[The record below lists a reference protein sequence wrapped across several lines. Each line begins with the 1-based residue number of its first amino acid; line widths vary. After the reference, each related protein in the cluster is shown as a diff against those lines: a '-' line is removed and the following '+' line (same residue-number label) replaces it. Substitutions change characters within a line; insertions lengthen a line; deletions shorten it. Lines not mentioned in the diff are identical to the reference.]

1 MQCKYCKRDIEDDS
15 VFCRFCGERVQRKR
29 KPKDEITVAP
39 PKLTPSGKYRGRV
52 MVSGSRVWITED
64 TEAAY
69 YIRARAVK
77 AGMIEQAKNAPGV
90 TLGSLIDK
98 YIADNAAVL
107 SPSTVRSYKS
117 MRKTRFSEYM
127 DQPVSR
133 IPYQVMIS
141 KEASAV
147 SAKTVKNAW
156 RLVTISMKYA
166 KEPIPDVNL
175 PKTVRAERGFLDY
188 EQIQKLLPAI
198 KGDSCEVVY
207 LLALHSLR
215 LSEILAL
222 ESCDSETIKVR
233 GAMVRGE
240 NGLTRK
246 ELNKTDLSRRDVPV
260 MIPRLAELLSAVPV
274 TVSATTI
281 NAHLTKLCAATGLPE
296 ITLHCLRHSFAS
308 LAYHL
313 RWTEKST
320 MQIGGWS
327 TPDVVHDIYTHLS
340 AKDKNSD
347 VQRMRAFYTK
357 ADKRVQKRV
366 QNCTLNTE
374 KGVSESEKGVSVSED
389 KRAEKP

>member
-117 MRKTRFSEYM
+117 MRKTRFSDFM
-127 DQPVSR
+127 DQPISR

-156 RLVTISMKYA
+156 RLVTIAMKYA

-215 LSEILAL
+215 LSEILAI
-222 ESCDSETIKVR
+222 ESCDGETIKVR

-281 NAHLTKLCAATGLPE
+281 NAHLTKLCASAGLPE

-366 QNCTLNTE
+366 QNCMLNTE
-374 KGVSESEKGVSVSED
+374 KGVSESEKGVSDSED

>member
-29 KPKDEITVAP
+29 KSKDEITVAP

-77 AGMIEQAKNAPGV
+77 AGMIEQAKNAPDV

-98 YIADNAAVL
+98 YIADNTAVL

-141 KEASAV
+141 KEASAI

-156 RLVTISMKYA
+156 RLVTIAMKYA
-166 KEPIPDVNL
+166 KEHIPDVNL

-222 ESCDSETIKVR
+222 ESCNGDTIKVR

-260 MIPRLAELLSAVPV
+260 MIPRIAELLSAVPV

-281 NAHLTKLCAATGLPE
+281 NAHLTKLCAAAGLPE

-374 KGVSESEKGVSVSED
+374 KCVSESEKGVSDSED

>member
-1 MQCKYCKRDIEDDS
+1 MICKYCKRDIEDDS

-29 KPKDEITVAP
+29 KSKDEITVAP

-52 MVSGSRVWITED
+52 MVSGSRVWITEE

-77 AGMIEQAKNAPGV
+77 AGMIEQAKNAPGI

-156 RLVTISMKYA
+156 RLVTIAMKYA
-166 KEPIPDVNL
+166 KEPEPEVNL

-222 ESCDSETIKVR
+222 ESCDGETIKVR

-281 NAHLTKLCAATGLPE
+281 NAHLTKLCAAAGLPE

-340 AKDKNSD
+340 SKDKNSD

-366 QNCTLNTE
+366 HNCMLNTE
-374 KGVSESEKGVSVSED
+374 KSVSESEKGVTVSED